1 MNQNLLDVY
10 LGTIG
15 ALVETSKI
23 EEALNALRDLDRELK
38 ADLWQSVILASGEY
52 YDAQNMFNQGILTN
66 AEFDQKRRRVRYVL
80 TELMKEAPRNIAL
93 NARLK
98 GLAEASRVSVLS
110 GDEKKLE
117 KLIGPANTLLRISWL
132 AKGLDASKAV
142 CRIVTADGR
151 PVGTGFMTD
160 GGYLFTNNHVINTKQ
175 VAQQLRAEFNYEF
188 GLDNKLRERTLY
200 EFDPSDFITS
210 GQDELDFTRIKVVD
224 KPDTP
229 LRQWGIVEFAPDA
242 IPAVSDPVNIIQ
254 HPNGQDKQIALNANE
269 VMHLDGR
276 FLHYAADTLPGSSG
290 SPVFNQQWK
299 VVALHHA
306 GVNVTINGVSKPA
319 NEGVLFRDIFKFIG
333 GQSTSGG
340 QAGGNTRAES
350 ITTPASDPKPVAP
363 TVPDTA
369 PAPGQA
375 PKFVVAYH
383 LADQAI
389 CDNLNDYFYLLKK
402 KGKMSVYNVH
412 SDALGDQ
419 VVDNAKVQLQT
430 AHYVLALV
438 TKRFL
443 ASEWL
448 DFCLQSG
455 KKIIPIRVAD
465 VDLRESGLEG
475 YAALPTQNRTI
486 QSFGNEDE
494 AFTNVVNEI
503 RRLLPA

>member
-93 NARLK
+93 NAKLK
-98 GLAEASRVSVLS
+98 GLTEASRVSVLS

-151 PVGTGFMTD
+151 PVGTGFLTD

-175 VAQQLRAEFNYEF
+175 TAEQLLAEFNYEF
-188 GLDNKLRERTLY
+188 GLDNKLRERTTY
-200 EFDPSDFITS
+200 KFDPSDFITS

-224 KPDTP
+224 KPDMP

-242 IPAVSDPVNIIQ
+242 VPAVSDPVNIIQ

-306 GVNVTINGVSKPA
+306 GVNINVNGIAKPA
-319 NEGVLFRDIFKFIG
+319 NEGILFRDIFRFIAEKT
-333 GQSTSGG
+333 TSGG
-340 QAGGNTRAES
+340 QTGENVKTES
-350 ITTPASDPKPVAP
+350 IAPPPTAPKPVAP
-363 TVPDTA
+363 TTPE
-369 PAPGQA
+369 PAPTAGQA

-383 LADQAI
+383 VADQAV

-402 KGKMSVYNVH
+402 KGKMSAYNVH

-419 VVDNAKVQLQT
+419 ILDNAKVQLQT

-443 ASEWL
+443 TSEWL

-455 KKIIPIRVAD
+455 KRIIPIRVAD